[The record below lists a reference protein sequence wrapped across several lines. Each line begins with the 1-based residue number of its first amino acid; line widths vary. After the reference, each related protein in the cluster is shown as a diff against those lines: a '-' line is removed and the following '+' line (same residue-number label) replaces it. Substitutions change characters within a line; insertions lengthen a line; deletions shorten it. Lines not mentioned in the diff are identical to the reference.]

1 MVKLSLIMVMNGTR
15 GLLEDLAAT
24 YNFSEEDQYR
34 IENAKSDLLS
44 EVKKLDTVT
53 SYVGKPIDYDTAC
66 EIANKLLDDKEQL
79 KKELDELKE
88 KVADQRIDLES
99 SRWYQTVQSDSI
111 IKLRTEIEEREKL
124 NYEAKDIITKQRS
137 KIEKLRG
144 LLRDVYKETDTFL
157 VRERTGFSE
166 LGWHQR
172 AAEFDNLLIR
182 INAALGESEEK

>member
-1 MVKLSLIMVMNGTR
+1 MVKLGLIMVMNGTR
-15 GLLEDLAAT
+15 GLLEDLATA

-53 SYVGKPIDYDTAC
+53 SYIDKPIDYDTAC
-66 EIANKLLDDKEQL
+66 EIVNKLLDDKEQL

-111 IKLRTEIEEREKL
+111 IKLRTEVEEREKL
-124 NYEAKDIITKQRS
+124 NYEAKGIITNQRS
-137 KIEKLRG
+137 EIEKLRG
-144 LLRDVYKETDTFL
+144 LLRDVHKETENFL
-157 VRERTGFSE
+157 IRERTGFLD

-182 INAALGESEEK
+182 INAALSESEEK